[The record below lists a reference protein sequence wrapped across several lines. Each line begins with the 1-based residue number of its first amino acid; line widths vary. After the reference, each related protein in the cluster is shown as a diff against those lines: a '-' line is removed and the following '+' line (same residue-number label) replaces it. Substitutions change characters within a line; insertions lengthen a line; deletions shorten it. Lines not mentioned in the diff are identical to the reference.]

1 MFGIPILYILILA
14 GTALLSF
21 CASLYVKSA
30 FKRGQNVPLQSG
42 LSGRDIAAAILR
54 EENIDDV
61 QIVEHQGFLSDHYNP
76 LTKTLALSPDV
87 YNGVSASSAGVA
99 AHEVGHAIQHARA
112 YFPMQIRSWLVPV
125 ASIGSQIGFYML
137 LIGVMLGVAQS
148 VHAGDHG
155 FLYWLAVTGIV
166 LFSASTAFTVIT
178 VPVEFDASARA
189 KRALEHIGIIRL
201 QEERDAV
208 RSVLWAAGLT
218 YVAAAIGSI
227 AMLLYWLYRAGFL
240 GGGSRDD

>member
-1 MFGIPILYILILA
+1 MFDDPMYWIILI
-14 GTALLSF
+14 GTAILSF
-21 CASLYVKSA
+21 CASMYVKIS
-30 FKRGQNVPLQSG
+30 FKRGANVPLQSG

-125 ASIGSQIGFYML
+125 ASFGSSLGVWIIIIGI
-137 LIGVMLGVAQS
+137 MLGVAQS
-148 VHAGDHG
+148 SQANNHG
-155 FLYWLAVTGIV
+155 FVYWLTISGIV
-166 LFSASTAFTVIT
+166 LFSASTAFALVT

-189 KRALEHIGIIRL
+189 KRALERINIIRV

-227 AMLLYWLYRAGFL
+227 AMLVYWLYRAGFL
-240 GGGSRDD
+240 GGSSRDD